1 MQAILPVTA
10 RTCWRPASRPGR
22 RPATRLHALP
32 QRPRVSAFAAD
43 VAVAEEE
50 AATAPAEVAP
60 ADLPPLAIPIIPAAG
75 WLAPE
80 TNGAPPPALA
90 DALMAAATEYGM
102 FQIVDHGVSLK
113 LLANLRT
120 AQRAFFSLPL
130 VSCGSGCACGT
141 LHSRAYGAPCALC
154 CSRSGVA
161 AVLLPALAVSFSS
174 ILCFGC
180 PSLSLSRTRAG
191 QKDGCAPHRA
201 QPPRLLQR
209 RLPAKGGLLKIM
221 LLAGVR
227 LLVDVVV

>member
-10 RTCWRPASRPGR
+10 RTCWRPSSRPGR

-141 LHSRAYGAPCALC
+141 LHSRAYGAPCTLC

-161 AVLLPALAVSFSS
+161 VVLLPALAAFINPCPPAAPPSPAREQAKKMAVHRTVLNPHGYFNADF
-174 ILCFGC
+174 LQKVGC
-180 PSLSLSRTRAG
+180 
-191 QKDGCAPHRA
+191 
-201 QPPRLLQR
+201 
-209 RLPAKGGLLKIM
+209 
-221 LLAGVR
+221 
-227 LLVDVVV
+227 